1 MIVLFYYLFIYCI
14 NNIKYK
20 RDSPSEAGGIW
31 MTAEMKARI
40 VITNVEKCEDRRDGQ
55 TSQGG

>member
-1 MIVLFYYLFIYCI
+1 M
-14 NNIKYK
+14 